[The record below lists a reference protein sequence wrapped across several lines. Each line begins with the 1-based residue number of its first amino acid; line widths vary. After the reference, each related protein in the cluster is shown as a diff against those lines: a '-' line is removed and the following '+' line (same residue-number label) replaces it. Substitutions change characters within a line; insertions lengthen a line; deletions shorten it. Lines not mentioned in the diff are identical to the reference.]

1 MLKFFEIIN
10 KMYKSVDTFIKD
22 KRKQHEL
29 VIAGVKEETSSQ
41 ITVIQKL
48 TWGYYENVNANKLET
63 EKLVAFLDYTNYQ
76 H

>member
-1 MLKFFEIIN
+1 MIN
-10 KMYKSVDTFIKD
+10 KIYKSVDTFIKD

-29 VIAGVKEETSSQ
+29 VITGVKEETSSQ

-63 EKLVAFLDYTNYQ
+63 EKLVTFLDYTNYQ

>member
-1 MLKFFEIIN
+1 M
-10 KMYKSVDTFIKD
+10 
-22 KRKQHEL
+22 
-29 VIAGVKEETSSQ
+29 KEETSSQ

>member
-1 MLKFFEIIN
+1 M
-10 KMYKSVDTFIKD
+10 
-22 KRKQHEL
+22 
-29 VIAGVKEETSSQ
+29 KEETSLQ